1 MVDDLLNYDNSDGSH
16 HPDSDVE
23 FERLKNKVKNII
35 KIDKNDTIESIK
47 HKLDQAGKDDV
58 IEF

>member
-23 FERLKNKVKNII
+23 FERLKNKVK
-35 KIDKNDTIESIK
+35 IDKNDTIESIQ
-47 HKLDQAGKDDV
+47 HKLDQAGKMM
-58 IEF
+58 